1 MSNIN
6 LFGSSYSPVGSST
19 SDLLLKSRGK
29 VKIQVG
35 NKFIDLIKDG
45 KINVQSKFIYQ
56 QNEVG
61 KLDGI
66 YVVGEDIFLVVDGNQ
81 INLNS
86 SQETTYVSFMQPQKV
101 TSEQKQQALINIGF
115 VYPDLSSLEADNI
128 LNSIVYVQETQKLY
142 IVTNGAIQEYS
153 IPFPNPFT
161 KQFIIEK
168 NDDDK
173 GAIYIKGTGE
183 ENGLRFDFMTIYS
196 DGDYITFNC
205 DTSILY
211 RVFGNNVLEI
221 TSGGIKSNVV
231 IYCDSFQSTNAGL
244 NSGFKLYTSS
254 SGSTLEVDNLIVR
267 KQSGTSG
274 SSSSLDLYPYY
285 IFGGINIVSAT
296 ALAPSETESS
306 EEPLERITITL
317 QYKNEYKKDDVIY
330 IAIKTVINNVTTIT
344 LNEVTILEVSDQTI
358 SFDFAEGK
366 IQTLDGLLTFLKKG
380 IKISSESLD
389 LIAENKVNTKI
400 GPLKDYKVKNAGEE
414 EAVTGQGVYSEQG
427 VFKKAA
433 YSSDYTLEA
442 TDNSSKFASTEWINK
457 TINNTLPIG
466 SIIMFNGAASNIP
479 EGWHICDGTEGTP
492 NLIGSFIKAAAASG
506 ATGGK
511 TQIQLTTAN
520 IPNHTHSVLTNTLTT
535 SSSGAHTHTYTAPVK
550 GSSDNA
556 SDKDVME
563 TSSTQNTSSA
573 GEHTHTINVSSIQLS
588 SVGSGTPLDWEPK
601 YYSLIYIMKIK

>member
-1 MSNIN
+1 MSNVN

-86 SQETTYVSFMQPQKV
+86 GQETTYVSFMQPQNV

-115 VYPDLSSLEADNI
+115 VYPDLSSLKADNI

-142 IVTNGAIQEYS
+142 VVINGTIQEYTT
-153 IPFPNPFT
+153 PFPSTFT

-168 NDDDK
+168 NNDDK

-205 DTSILY
+205 DTSVVYKVL
-211 RVFGNNVLEI
+211 GNNILEI
-221 TSGGIKSNVV
+221 SPEGIKSNVA
-231 IYCDSFQSTNAGL
+231 IYCDILQATNA
-244 NSGFKLYTSS
+244 GFKLYTSS

-267 KQSGTSG
+267 NQSEQ
-274 SSSSLDLYPYY
+274 SSNNLYPHY
-285 IFGGINIVSAT
+285 IFGGINIISTT
-296 ALAPSETESS
+296 ALAPSETEES
-306 EEPLERITITL
+306 LEKITVTL
-317 QYKNEYKKDDVIY
+317 QYKNEYKKDDIIC
-330 IAIKTVINNVTTIT
+330 IAIKTVTDEITTIT
-344 LNEVTILEVSDQTI
+344 LNEVTVSEVSDQTI

-380 IKISSESLD
+380 IKISPESLD
-389 LIAENKVNTKI
+389 LIVENEVNTKI

-433 YSSDYTLEA
+433 YSSDYTLEDE
-442 TDNSSKFASTEWINK
+442 DNSSKFASTEWTNK
-457 TINNTLPIG
+457 IINNILPIG

-492 NLIGSFIKAAAASG
+492 NLIGSFIKAAATSG
-506 ATGGK
+506 ETGGE
-511 TQIQLTTAN
+511 TQIQLATDN
-520 IPNHTHSVLTNTLTT
+520 IPNHTHSVLTSTLTT

-550 GSSDNA
+550 GSSNNA
-556 SDKDVME
+556 SDKDIME
-563 TSSTQNTSSA
+563 TSSTQDTSSA
-573 GEHTHTINVSSIQLS
+573 GEHTHTVNVSQIQLS

>member
-1 MSNIN
+1 MSNVN

-81 INLNS
+81 INLNGG
-86 SQETTYVSFMQPQKV
+86 QETTYVSFMQPQKV

-115 VYPDLSSLEADNI
+115 VYPDLSSLKADNI

-142 IVTNGAIQEYS
+142 VVINGTIQEYTT
-153 IPFPNPFT
+153 PFPSTFT

-205 DTSILY
+205 DTSVVY
-211 RVFGNNVLEI
+211 KVFGNNILEI
-221 TSGGIKSNVV
+221 SPEGIKSNVA
-231 IYCDSFQSTNAGL
+231 IYCDIIQATNA
-244 NSGFKLYTSS
+244 GFKLYTSS

-267 KQSGTSG
+267 NQSEQ
-274 SSSSLDLYPYY
+274 SSNNLYPYY
-285 IFGGINIVSAT
+285 IFGGINIISTT
-296 ALAPSETESS
+296 ALAPSETEES
-306 EEPLERITITL
+306 LEKITVTL
-317 QYKNEYKKDDVIY
+317 KYKNEYKKDDIIC
-330 IAIKTVINNVTTIT
+330 IAIKTVTDEITTIT
-344 LNEVTILEVSDQTI
+344 LNEVTVSEVSDQTI

-380 IKISSESLD
+380 IKISPESLD
-389 LIAENKVNTKI
+389 LIVENEVNTKI

-433 YSSDYTLEA
+433 YSSDYTLEDE
-442 TDNSSKFASTEWINK
+442 DNSSKFASTEWTNK
-457 TINNTLPIG
+457 IINNILPIG

-492 NLIGSFIKAAAASG
+492 NLIGSFIKAAATSG
-506 ATGGK
+506 ETGGE
-511 TQIQLTTAN
+511 TQIQLATDN
-520 IPNHTHSVLTNTLTT
+520 IPNHTHSVLTSTLTT

-550 GSSDNA
+550 GSSNNA
-556 SDKDVME
+556 SDKDIME
-563 TSSTQNTSSA
+563 TSSTQDTSSA
-573 GEHTHTINVSSIQLS
+573 GEHTHTVNVSQIQLS

>member
-1 MSNIN
+1 MSNVN

-81 INLNS
+81 INLNGG
-86 SQETTYVSFMQPQKV
+86 QETTYVSFMQPQKV

-142 IVTNGAIQEYS
+142 VVINGTIQEYTT
-153 IPFPNPFT
+153 PFPSTFT

-205 DTSILY
+205 DTSVVY
-211 RVFGNNVLEI
+211 KVFGNNILEI
-221 TSGGIKSNVV
+221 SPEGIKSNVA
-231 IYCDSFQSTNAGL
+231 IYCDIIQATNA
-244 NSGFKLYTSS
+244 GFKLYTSS

-267 KQSGTSG
+267 NQSEQ
-274 SSSSLDLYPYY
+274 SSNNLYPYY
-285 IFGGINIVSAT
+285 IFGGINIISTT
-296 ALAPSETESS
+296 ALAPSETEES
-306 EEPLERITITL
+306 LEKITVTL
-317 QYKNEYKKDDVIY
+317 KYKNEYKKDDIIC
-330 IAIKTVINNVTTIT
+330 IAIKTVTDKITTIT
-344 LNEVTILEVSDQTI
+344 LNEVTVSEVSDQTI

-380 IKISSESLD
+380 IKISPESLD
-389 LIAENKVNTKI
+389 LIVENEVNTKI

-433 YSSDYTLEA
+433 YSSDYTLEDE
-442 TDNSSKFASTEWINK
+442 DNSSKFASTEWTNK
-457 TINNTLPIG
+457 IINNILPIG

-492 NLIGSFIKAAAASG
+492 NLIGSFIKAAATSG
-506 ATGGK
+506 ETGGE
-511 TQIQLTTAN
+511 TQIQLATDN
-520 IPNHTHSVLTNTLTT
+520 IPNHTHSVLTSTLTT

-550 GSSDNA
+550 GSSNNA
-556 SDKDVME
+556 SDKDIME
-563 TSSTQNTSSA
+563 TSSTQDTSSA
-573 GEHTHTINVSSIQLS
+573 GEHTHTVNVSQIQLS

>member
-1 MSNIN
+1 MSNVN

-81 INLNS
+81 INLNGG
-86 SQETTYVSFMQPQKV
+86 QETTYVSFMQPQKV

-142 IVTNGAIQEYS
+142 VVINGTIQEYTT
-153 IPFPNPFT
+153 PFPSTFT

-205 DTSILY
+205 DTSVVY
-211 RVFGNNVLEI
+211 KVFGNNILEI
-221 TSGGIKSNVV
+221 SPEGIKSNVA
-231 IYCDSFQSTNAGL
+231 IYCDIIQATNA
-244 NSGFKLYTSS
+244 GFKLYTSS

-267 KQSGTSG
+267 NQSEQ
-274 SSSSLDLYPYY
+274 SSNNLYPYY
-285 IFGGINIVSAT
+285 IFGGINIISTT
-296 ALAPSETESS
+296 ALAPSKTEES
-306 EEPLERITITL
+306 LEKITVTL
-317 QYKNEYKKDDVIY
+317 KYKNEYKKDDIIC
-330 IAIKTVINNVTTIT
+330 IAIKTVTDEITTIT
-344 LNEVTILEVSDQTI
+344 LNEVTVSEVSDQTI

-380 IKISSESLD
+380 IKISPESLD
-389 LIAENKVNTKI
+389 LIVENEVNTKI

-433 YSSDYTLEA
+433 YSSDYTLEDE
-442 TDNSSKFASTEWINK
+442 DNSSKFASTEWTNK
-457 TINNTLPIG
+457 IINNILPIG

-492 NLIGSFIKAAAASG
+492 NLIGSFIKAAATSG
-506 ATGGK
+506 ETGGE
-511 TQIQLTTAN
+511 TQIQLATDN
-520 IPNHTHSVLTNTLTT
+520 IPNHTHSVLTSTLTT

-550 GSSDNA
+550 GSSNNA
-556 SDKDVME
+556 SDKDIME
-563 TSSTQNTSSA
+563 TSSTQDTSSA
-573 GEHTHTINVSSIQLS
+573 GEHTHTVNVSQIQLS

>member
-1 MSNIN
+1 MSNVN

-81 INLNS
+81 INLNGG
-86 SQETTYVSFMQPQKV
+86 QETTYVSFMQPQKV

-142 IVTNGAIQEYS
+142 VVINGTIQEYTT
-153 IPFPNPFT
+153 PFPSTFT

-205 DTSILY
+205 DTSVVYKVL
-211 RVFGNNVLEI
+211 GNNILEI
-221 TSGGIKSNVV
+221 SPEGIKSNVA
-231 IYCDSFQSTNAGL
+231 IYCDIIQATNA
-244 NSGFKLYTSS
+244 GFKLYTSS

-267 KQSGTSG
+267 NQSEQ
-274 SSSSLDLYPYY
+274 SSNNLYPYY
-285 IFGGINIVSAT
+285 IFGGINIISTT
-296 ALAPSETESS
+296 ALAPSETEES
-306 EEPLERITITL
+306 LEKITVTL
-317 QYKNEYKKDDVIY
+317 KYKNEYKKDDIIC
-330 IAIKTVINNVTTIT
+330 IAIKTVTDEITTIT
-344 LNEVTILEVSDQTI
+344 LNEVTVSEVSDQTI

-380 IKISSESLD
+380 IKISPESLD
-389 LIAENKVNTKI
+389 LIVENEVNTKI

-414 EAVTGQGVYSEQG
+414 EAVTGYGVYSEQG

-433 YSSDYTLEA
+433 YSSDYTLEDE
-442 TDNSSKFASTEWINK
+442 DNSSKFASTEWTNK
-457 TINNTLPIG
+457 IINNILPIG

-492 NLIGSFIKAAAASG
+492 NLIGSFIKAAATSG
-506 ATGGK
+506 ETGGE
-511 TQIQLTTAN
+511 TQIQLTMDN
-520 IPNHTHSVLTNTLTT
+520 IPNHTHSVLTSTLTT

-550 GSSDNA
+550 GSSNNA
-556 SDKDVME
+556 SDKDIME
-563 TSSTQNTSSA
+563 TSSTQDTSSA
-573 GEHTHTINVSSIQLS
+573 GEHTHTVNVSQIQLS

>member
-1 MSNIN
+1 MSNVN

-81 INLNS
+81 INLNGG
-86 SQETTYVSFMQPQKV
+86 QETTYVSFMQPQKV

-142 IVTNGAIQEYS
+142 VVINGTIQEYTT
-153 IPFPNPFT
+153 PFPSTFT

-205 DTSILY
+205 DTSVVY
-211 RVFGNNVLEI
+211 KVFGNNILEI
-221 TSGGIKSNVV
+221 SPEGIKSNVA
-231 IYCDSFQSTNAGL
+231 IYCDIIQATNA
-244 NSGFKLYTSS
+244 GFKLYTSS

-267 KQSGTSG
+267 NQSEQ
-274 SSSSLDLYPYY
+274 SSNNLYPYY
-285 IFGGINIVSAT
+285 IFGGINIISTT
-296 ALAPSETESS
+296 ALAPSETEES
-306 EEPLERITITL
+306 LEKITVTL
-317 QYKNEYKKDDVIY
+317 QYKNEYKKDDIIC
-330 IAIKTVINNVTTIT
+330 IAIKTVTDEITTIT
-344 LNEVTILEVSDQTI
+344 LNEVTVSEVSDQTI

-380 IKISSESLD
+380 IKISPESLD
-389 LIAENKVNTKI
+389 LIVENEVNTKI

-414 EAVTGQGVYSEQG
+414 KAVTGQGVYSEQG

-433 YSSDYTLEA
+433 YSSDYTLEDE
-442 TDNSSKFASTEWINK
+442 DNSSKFASTEWTNK
-457 TINNTLPIG
+457 IINNILPIG

-492 NLIGSFIKAAAASG
+492 NLIGSFIKAAATSG
-506 ATGGK
+506 ETGGE
-511 TQIQLTTAN
+511 TQIQLVTDN
-520 IPNHTHSVLTNTLTT
+520 IPNHTHSVLTSTLTT

-550 GSSDNA
+550 GSSNNA
-556 SDKDVME
+556 SDKDIME
-563 TSSTQNTSSA
+563 TSSTQDTSSA
-573 GEHTHTINVSSIQLS
+573 GEHTHTVNVSQIQLS

>member
-1 MSNIN
+1 MSNVN

-81 INLNS
+81 INLNGG
-86 SQETTYVSFMQPQKV
+86 QETTYVSFMQPQKV

-142 IVTNGAIQEYS
+142 VVINGTIQEYT
-153 IPFPNPFT
+153 IPFPSTFT

-205 DTSILY
+205 DTSVVY
-211 RVFGNNVLEI
+211 KVFGNNILEI
-221 TSGGIKSNVV
+221 SPEGIKSNVA
-231 IYCDSFQSTNAGL
+231 IYCDILQATNA
-244 NSGFKLYTSS
+244 GFKLYTSS

-267 KQSGTSG
+267 NQSEQ
-274 SSSSLDLYPYY
+274 SSNNLYPYY
-285 IFGGINIVSAT
+285 IFGGINIISTT
-296 ALAPSETESS
+296 ALAPSETEES
-306 EEPLERITITL
+306 LEKITVTL
-317 QYKNEYKKDDVIY
+317 QYKNEYKKDDIIY
-330 IAIKTVINNVTTIT
+330 VAVKTITDEITTIT
-344 LNEVTILEVSDQTI
+344 LNEVTVLEVSDQTI
-358 SFDFAEGK
+358 SFNFEEGK

-380 IKISSESLD
+380 IKISPESLD
-389 LIAENKVNTKI
+389 LIVENEVNTKI

-433 YSSDYTLEA
+433 YSSDYTLEDE
-442 TDNSSKFASTEWINK
+442 DNSSKFASTEWTNK
-457 TINNTLPIG
+457 IINNILPIG

-492 NLIGSFIKAAAASG
+492 NLIGSFIKAAATSG
-506 ATGGK
+506 ETGGK
-511 TQIQLTTAN
+511 TQIQLTMDN
-520 IPNHTHSVLTNTLTT
+520 IPNHTHSVLTSTLTT

-550 GSSDNA
+550 GSSNNA
-556 SDKDVME
+556 SDKDIME
-563 TSSTQNTSSA
+563 TSSTQDTSSA
-573 GEHTHTINVSSIQLS
+573 GEHTHTVNVSQIQLS

>member
-1 MSNIN
+1 MSNVN

-81 INLNS
+81 INLNGG
-86 SQETTYVSFMQPQKV
+86 QETTYVSFMQPQKV

-115 VYPDLSSLEADNI
+115 VYPDLSSLKADNI

-142 IVTNGAIQEYS
+142 VVINGTIQEYTT
-153 IPFPNPFT
+153 PFPSTFT

-205 DTSILY
+205 DTSVVYKVL
-211 RVFGNNVLEI
+211 GNNILEI
-221 TSGGIKSNVV
+221 SPEGIKSNVA
-231 IYCDSFQSTNAGL
+231 IYCDIIQATNA
-244 NSGFKLYTSS
+244 GFKLYTSS

-267 KQSGTSG
+267 NQSEQ
-274 SSSSLDLYPYY
+274 SSNNLYPYY
-285 IFGGINIVSAT
+285 IFGGINIISTT
-296 ALAPSETESS
+296 ALAPSETEES
-306 EEPLERITITL
+306 LEKITVTL
-317 QYKNEYKKDDVIY
+317 QYKNEYKKDDIIC
-330 IAIKTVINNVTTIT
+330 IAIKTVTDEITTIT
-344 LNEVTILEVSDQTI
+344 LNEVTVSEVSDQTI

-380 IKISSESLD
+380 IKISPESLD
-389 LIAENKVNTKI
+389 LIVENEVNTKI

-433 YSSDYTLEA
+433 YSSDYTLEDE
-442 TDNSSKFASTEWINK
+442 DNSSKFASTEWTNK
-457 TINNTLPIG
+457 IINNILPIG

-492 NLIGSFIKAAAASG
+492 NLIGSFIKAAATSG
-506 ATGGK
+506 ETGGK
-511 TQIQLTTAN
+511 TQIQLTMDN
-520 IPNHTHSVLTNTLTT
+520 IPNHTHSVLTSTLTT

-550 GSSDNA
+550 GSSNNA
-556 SDKDVME
+556 SDKDIME
-563 TSSTQNTSSA
+563 TSSTQDTSSA
-573 GEHTHTINVSSIQLS
+573 GEHTHTVNVSQIQLS

>member
-1 MSNIN
+1 MSNVN

-81 INLNS
+81 INLNGG
-86 SQETTYVSFMQPQKV
+86 QETTYVSFMQPQKV

-115 VYPDLSSLEADNI
+115 VYPDLSSLKADNI

-142 IVTNGAIQEYS
+142 VVINGTMQEYTT
-153 IPFPNPFT
+153 PFPSTFT

-168 NDDDK
+168 NNDDK

-205 DTSILY
+205 DTSVVYKVL
-211 RVFGNNVLEI
+211 GNNILEI
-221 TSGGIKSNVV
+221 SPEGIKSNVA
-231 IYCDSFQSTNAGL
+231 IYCDIIQATNA
-244 NSGFKLYTSS
+244 GFKLYTSS

-267 KQSGTSG
+267 NQSEQ
-274 SSSSLDLYPYY
+274 SSNNLYPYY
-285 IFGGINIVSAT
+285 IFGGINIISTT
-296 ALAPSETESS
+296 ALAPSETEES
-306 EEPLERITITL
+306 LEKITVTL
-317 QYKNEYKKDDVIY
+317 QYKNEYKKDDIIC
-330 IAIKTVINNVTTIT
+330 IAIKTVTDEITTIT
-344 LNEVTILEVSDQTI
+344 LNEVTVSEVSDQTI

-380 IKISSESLD
+380 IKISPESLD
-389 LIAENKVNTKI
+389 LIVENEVNTKI

-433 YSSDYTLEA
+433 YSSDYTLEDE
-442 TDNSSKFASTEWINK
+442 DNSSKFASTEWTNK
-457 TINNTLPIG
+457 IINNILPIG

-492 NLIGSFIKAAAASG
+492 NLIGSFIKAAATSG
-506 ATGGK
+506 ETGGE
-511 TQIQLTTAN
+511 TQIQLATDN
-520 IPNHTHSVLTNTLTT
+520 IPNHTHSVLTSTLTT

-550 GSSDNA
+550 GSSNNA
-556 SDKDVME
+556 SDKDIME
-563 TSSTQNTSSA
+563 TSSTQDTSSA
-573 GEHTHTINVSSIQLS
+573 GEHTHTVNVSQIQLS

>member
-1 MSNIN
+1 MNNVN

-81 INLNS
+81 INLNGG
-86 SQETTYVSFMQPQKV
+86 QETTYVSFMQPQKV

-115 VYPDLSSLEADNI
+115 VYPNLSSLEADNI

-205 DTSILY
+205 DTSVLY

-267 KQSGTSG
+267 NST
-274 SSSSLDLYPYY
+274 SSSGGESIEGNNTIYPTYS
-285 IFGGINIVSAT
+285 FGGINAVIGTQLSSLSTTLDKIV
-296 ALAPSETESS
+296 
-306 EEPLERITITL
+306 ITL
-317 QYKNEYKKDDVIY
+317 QYKNEYKVDDILYIY
-330 IAIKTVINNVTTIT
+330 TYENNKMI
-344 LNEVTILEVSDQTI
+344 LNEITIMEVDDQKCAFKFTANKI
-358 SFDFAEGK
+358 SSLNGS
-366 IQTLDGLLTFLKKG
+366 LVFLKKG
-380 IKISSESLD
+380 IIIDTKELQYRPD
-389 LIAENKVNTKI
+389 DTLNTKI
-400 GPLKDYKVKNAGEE
+400 GSLEGYQVKDEGAPYDLSGY
-414 EAVTGQGVYSEQG
+414 GMYSKQG
-427 VFKKAA
+427 VFSYGTYTKD
-433 YSSDYTLEA
+433 YSLSRI
-442 TDNSSKFASTEWINK
+442 DNSSRFASTEWIHWLLPK
-457 TINNTLPIG
+457 GTILMYNDIN
-466 SIIMFNGAASNIP
+466 SIP
-479 EGWHICDGTEGTP
+479 KGWAICDGKNGTP
-492 NLIGSFIKAAAASG
+492 NLTGKFIHIGELSNNAF
-506 ATGGK
+506 
-511 TQIQLTTAN
+511 
-520 IPNHTHSVLTNTLTT
+520 
-535 SSSGAHTHTYTAPVK
+535 TYKP
-550 GSSDNA
+550 
-556 SDKDVME
+556 
-563 TSSTQNTSSA
+563 
-573 GEHTHTINVSSIQLS
+573 I
-588 SVGSGTPLDWEPK
+588 
-601 YYSLIYIMKIK
+601 IYIMKIV

>member
-1 MSNIN
+1 MSNVN

-81 INLNS
+81 INLNGG
-86 SQETTYVSFMQPQKV
+86 QETTYVSFMQPQKV

-142 IVTNGAIQEYS
+142 VVINGTIQEYTT
-153 IPFPNPFT
+153 PFPSTFT

-205 DTSILY
+205 DTSVVY
-211 RVFGNNVLEI
+211 KVFGNNILEI
-221 TSGGIKSNVV
+221 SPEGIKSNVA
-231 IYCDSFQSTNAGL
+231 IYCDIIQATNA
-244 NSGFKLYTSS
+244 GFKLYTSS

-267 KQSGTSG
+267 NQSEQ
-274 SSSSLDLYPYY
+274 SSNNLYPYY
-285 IFGGINIVSAT
+285 IFGGINIISTT
-296 ALAPSETESS
+296 ALAPSETEES
-306 EEPLERITITL
+306 LEKITVTL
-317 QYKNEYKKDDVIY
+317 QYKNEYKKDDIIC
-330 IAIKTVINNVTTIT
+330 IAIKTVTDEITTIT
-344 LNEVTILEVSDQTI
+344 LNEVTVSEVSDQTI

-380 IKISSESLD
+380 IKISPESLD
-389 LIAENKVNTKI
+389 LIVENEVNTKI

-414 EAVTGQGVYSEQG
+414 KAVTGQGVYSEQG

-433 YSSDYTLEA
+433 YSSDYTLEDE
-442 TDNSSKFASTEWINK
+442 DNSSKFASTEWTNK
-457 TINNTLPIG
+457 IINNILPIG

-492 NLIGSFIKAAAASG
+492 NLIGSFIKAAATSG
-506 ATGGK
+506 ETGGE
-511 TQIQLTTAN
+511 TQIQLATDN
-520 IPNHTHSVLTNTLTT
+520 IPNHTHSVLTSTLTT

-550 GSSDNA
+550 GSSNNA
-556 SDKDVME
+556 SDKDIME
-563 TSSTQNTSSA
+563 TSSTQDTSSA
-573 GEHTHTINVSSIQLS
+573 GEHTHTVNVSQIQLS

>member
-81 INLNS
+81 INLNGG
-86 SQETTYVSFMQPQKV
+86 QETTYVSFMQPQKV

-142 IVTNGAIQEYS
+142 VVINGTIQEYTT
-153 IPFPNPFT
+153 PFPSTFT

-168 NDDDK
+168 NNDDK

-205 DTSILY
+205 DTSVVY
-211 RVFGNNVLEI
+211 KVFGNNILEI
-221 TSGGIKSNVV
+221 SPEGIKSNVA
-231 IYCDSFQSTNAGL
+231 IYCDIIQATNA
-244 NSGFKLYTSS
+244 GFKLYTSS

-267 KQSGTSG
+267 NQSEQ
-274 SSSSLDLYPYY
+274 SSNNLYPYY
-285 IFGGINIVSAT
+285 IFGGINIISTT
-296 ALAPSETESS
+296 ALAPSKTEES
-306 EEPLERITITL
+306 LEKITVTL
-317 QYKNEYKKDDVIY
+317 QYKNEYKKDDIIC
-330 IAIKTVINNVTTIT
+330 IAIKTVTDKITTIT
-344 LNEVTILEVSDQTI
+344 LNEVTVSEVSDQTI

-380 IKISSESLD
+380 IKISPESLD
-389 LIAENKVNTKI
+389 LIVENEVNTKI

-433 YSSDYTLEA
+433 YSSDYTLEDE
-442 TDNSSKFASTEWINK
+442 DNSSKFASTEWTNK
-457 TINNTLPIG
+457 IINNILPIG

-492 NLIGSFIKAAAASG
+492 NLIGSFIKAAATSG
-506 ATGGK
+506 ETGGE
-511 TQIQLTTAN
+511 TQIQLTMDN
-520 IPNHTHSVLTNTLTT
+520 IPNHTHSVLTSTLTT

-550 GSSDNA
+550 GSSNNA
-556 SDKDVME
+556 SDKDIME
-563 TSSTQNTSSA
+563 TSSTQDTSSA
-573 GEHTHTINVSSIQLS
+573 GEHTHTVNVSQIQLS